1 MPGVAPS
8 PSDAETTLPPVDVA
22 IVDIGSNTARLLVAS
37 VRRSG
42 EVLQLRRERHYLRLG
57 DDVHALGHIGPE
69 KLAEAG
75 KVARRFARIARRERV
90 ERLETVVTAPGRQA
104 SNGDELVRVLEEAT
118 DGPVARLTGEDEGR
132 LAWEGAV
139 ARTENPPDV
148 VAVVDLGGGSCE
160 LAIGTPTLGPA
171 WVRTFDLGAL
181 RVTRTYLGDEDP
193 PPLDRVSDARAAIS
207 GAMLDVEPPRPDA
220 ALVVGG
226 TARAL
231 GRVVGRRFGHD
242 ELEELA
248 ATLTRK
254 RAKAVTSAQGVTPD
268 RARTLLGGT
277 LVLAELA
284 RRLERDF
291 EVGKGGLREGAA
303 LALARAEAVAA

>member
-1 MPGVAPS
+1 MMS
-8 PSDAETTLPPVDVA
+8 SDAETTLPPVDVA
-22 IVDIGSNTARLLVAS
+22 IVDIGSNTARLLVAAVS
-37 VRRSG
+37 RSG

-69 KLAEAG
+69 KLAESG
-75 KVARRFARIARRERV
+75 KVARRFARIARREDV
-90 ERLETVVTAPGRQA
+90 KRLETIVTAPGRQA
-104 SNGDELVRVLEEAT
+104 SNGEELIRVLEDAT
-118 DGPVARLTGEDEGR
+118 DGHVSLLTGADEGR

-139 ARTENPPDV
+139 ARAQQPPDV

-160 LAIGTPTLGPA
+160 LAVGTPTLGPA

-181 RVTRTYLGDEDP
+181 RVTRTYLGDGDP
-193 PPLDRVSDARAAIS
+193 PASERVRDARAAIA
-207 GAMLDVEPPRPDA
+207 GAMIGMEPPRPDA
-220 ALVVGG
+220 AIVVGG

-231 GRVVGRRFGHD
+231 GRVVGRRFGAV
-242 ELEELA
+242 ELEALA
-248 ATLTRK
+248 AELSRK
-254 RAKAVTSAQGVTPD
+254 RAKAVTSGQGVTPD

-284 RRLERDF
+284 RRLHEDF